1 MGCDRQ
7 WTNAQ
12 ENTSRNTAALT
23 RYSEHFIYLIRHHI
37 LLSLFIFDS
46 EEFIGAPLLINSGN
60 IVRQSTSHADQCCNS
75 LPWKPEISIAYLE
88 QSTVE
93 NTLVTVEQAA
103 KV

>member
-12 ENTSRNTAALT
+12 ENTSCNTAALT

-60 IVRQSTSHADQCCNS
+60 IVRQSTSHADQFCNS
-75 LPWKPEISIAYLE
+75 LPWKPEISIAVLNLALLRTHLL
-88 QSTVE
+88 Q
-93 NTLVTVEQAA
+93 
-103 KV
+103 